1 APHGP
6 WPADRE
12 RERGQRQAGTTMLGA
27 VLRMRL
33 RVLRRHL
40 RLRGRRRRR
49 RSRSRRGGGGAAGG
63 KEEGP
68 REPVL
73 LVSGMGGSV
82 LHAWRRS
89 DLKFDLRVWVRIL
102 LADLEFKKYL
112 WSLYNAKTG
121 YVESLDDDVET
132 VVPDDD
138 HGLFAIDVLDPSW
151 VSGLMGAS
159 SVNGVEWY

>member
-1 APHGP
+1 SAGS
-6 WPADRE
+6 
-12 RERGQRQAGTTMLGA
+12 GRQAPPCSAPSSGCVSA
-27 VLRMRL
+27 C
-33 RVLRRHL
+33 
-40 RLRGRRRRR
+40 
-49 RSRSRRGGGGAAGG
+49 SAATSAS
-63 KEEGP
+63 
-68 REPVL
+68 PVL